1 MRADAL
7 NETMQPLASAE
18 PAGRSRGVTR
28 WRAFATHLALSAAL
42 VGAVCALIFFVW
54 YPTPYFQAAGAWNVL
69 RVLIG
74 VDLVAGPLL
83 TLIVFKPGK
92 RGLAFDLW
100 VIALV
105 QLTALVFGVT
115 VIYTERPYYT
125 VFAGDRFF
133 VLAHKDVDPTQV
145 NDRELTAPERIG
157 AKPFRGPLLV
167 AATRPLD
174 PAAMNRLVEETV
186 FGGKPDIERRPEFWG
201 PYVDGREQI
210 LRRARPLAD
219 LQKQR
224 PHAVTAIDRAAA
236 RLGRADDTIAFLP
249 IIAKN
254 RDMAMLLDTVTGM
267 PLAVLD
273 VDPWLANTAR

>member
-28 WRAFATHLALSAAL
+28 RRAFATHLVLSAAL

-54 YPTPYFQAAGAWNVL
+54 YPNPYFQAAGAWNVL

-105 QLTALVFGVT
+105 QLTALVYGVT

-133 VLAHKDVDPTQV
+133 VLAHKDVDSTQV

-167 AATRPLD
+167 AATRPSD
-174 PAAMNRLVEETV
+174 PAAMSRLVEETV

-201 PYVDGREQI
+201 PYVDGKEQI
-210 LRRARPLAD
+210 LRRARPIAD

-236 RLGRADDTIAFLP
+236 QLGRAADTIVFLP